1 MKTALKIIYV
11 ILIIILIK
19 LALTFGMN
27 QLFLAKYDKGKY
39 DDTLAKIMLVTNFQ
53 QPYIAHYNYGNVAY
67 QNDKFDIAIRE
78 YKRALELYPP
88 KKKEC
93 SIRIN
98 LALAMLEKIEE
109 ELEEDETNEEIESEE
124 KKEETIAKLKEARK
138 VLTEENCA
146 GEKDDDGHSKKAEEL
161 KADIDEWIERLE
173 NGKDD
178 DDDSKKNNNK
188 KDPQSGEDEKTDP
201 EKIKTKE
208 EQLKEYLKKGMEER
222 NDDLSYYRQIIER
235 NNGSYYY
242 DGKNW

>member
-19 LALTFGMN
+19 LALTFGIN

-98 LALAMLEKIEE
+98 LALAMLEKIED
-109 ELEEDETNEEIESEE
+109 ELEENEANGEE
-124 KKEETIAKLKEARK
+124 NDNEETIAKLKEARK

-146 GEKDDDGHSKKAEEL
+146 GEDDDDGHSKKAEKL
-161 KADIDEWIERLE
+161 KKDIDEWIERLK
-173 NGKDD
+173 NGKDGD
-178 DDDSKKNNNK
+178 GGDKKDNNK
-188 KDPQSGEDEKTDP
+188 KDPQKGEDEETDP
-201 EKIKTKE
+201 EEIKSKE

-222 NDDLSYYRQIIER
+222 NNDLSYYRQMIER
-235 NNGSYYY
+235 DKGSYYY
-242 DGKNW
+242 DGKTW